1 MSSSLS
7 RAFLRLHPSR
17 YLVPRCQHTL
27 DTPIDLPPP
36 SRRISRQARR
46 REAWLRVSSRTPSS
60 IDERREHQGRQAI
73 ARWKTEATAKYH
85 YTSEPLAVDVSG
97 AEVTVIARVTG
108 EFPGSPIELRY
119 RFTLEGDKI
128 ARLEIT
134 G

>member
-1 MSSSLS
+1 MPTN
-7 RAFLRLHPSR
+7 A
-17 YLVPRCQHTL
+17 
-27 DTPIDLPPP
+27 DTPVDLPPP
-36 SRRISRQARR
+36 IAAYFTADLAAASSVARCFT
-46 REAWLRVSSRTPSS
+46 ENGVV
-60 IDERREHQGRQAI
+60 IDERGEHQGRYAI

-85 YTSEPLAVDVSG
+85 YTSEPLTLDVSG
-97 AEVTVIARVTG
+97 ADVTVITRVTG